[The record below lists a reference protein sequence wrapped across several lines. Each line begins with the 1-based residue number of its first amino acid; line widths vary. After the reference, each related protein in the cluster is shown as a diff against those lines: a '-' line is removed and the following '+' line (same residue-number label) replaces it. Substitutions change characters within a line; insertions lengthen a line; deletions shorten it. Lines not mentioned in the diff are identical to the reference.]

1 MTDKELRKLSRV
13 ELLEMLLE
21 QSKEVARLK
30 KELNKANE
38 QLKSREILI
47 DEAGSIAEAALQV
60 NGIFD
65 VAQEAADQYLDNIQ
79 LLSGRQKQICKK
91 IEQESMQRTMSMIEE
106 TKQRCQAMEA
116 QTREKCNQMMKKAEE
131 ESREYCNNVRL
142 RLSEFLNTRAKLQEL
157 LNDPFSGSIK
167 F

>member
-21 QSKEVARLK
+21 QSKEVARLQE
-30 KELNKANE
+30 ELNKANE

-65 VAQEAADQYLDNIQ
+65 VAQEAADQYLEA
-79 LLSGRQKQICKK
+79 L
-91 IEQESMQRTMSMIEE
+91 
-106 TKQRCQAMEA
+106 CQ
-116 QTREKCNQMMKKAEE
+116 
-131 ESREYCNNVRL
+131 
-142 RLSEFLNTRAKLQEL
+142 
-157 LNDPFSGSIK
+157 
-167 F
+167 

>member
-21 QSKEVARLK
+21 QSKEVARLQE
-30 KELNKANE
+30 ELNKANE

-65 VAQEAADQYLDNIQ
+65 VAQEAADQYLENIYS
-79 LLSGRQKQICKK
+79 LSGRQKEICKK
-91 IEQESMQRTMSMIEE
+91 IEQESMQRTMSMIAE

-142 RLSEFLNTRAKLQEL
+142 QLSEFLKTRAKLQEL

>member
-13 ELLEMLLE
+13 ELLEMLFE
-21 QSKEVARLK
+21 QSKEVARLRE
-30 KELNKANE
+30 ELNNAQE

-79 LLSGRQKQICKK
+79 LLSGRQKEICKK

-131 ESREYCNNVRL
+131 DSREYCNEVRKQ
-142 RLSEFLNTRAKLQEL
+142 LSVFLKQRTKLQEL